1 MHSIKNYKLIL
12 ASASPRRQ
20 QLMKDAGF
28 TFEVRLKNVEEK
40 YPQELHWENVPEYLS
55 KVKAS
60 AFREE
65 LKADEVL
72 ITADT
77 VDCIHDRILGKP
89 ADRKEAISML
99 QELSGNRHLVV
110 TGVSVTTR
118 TEQLSFSSRTDVFFK
133 RLSNEEIEFY
143 VDTYKPFDKAGA
155 YGIQEWIGYI
165 GIERIEGSFYNVMGL
180 PIQKLYETLR
190 KLQFQ

>member
-77 VDCIHDRILGKP
+77 VVCIHDRILGKP

-165 GIERIEGSFYNVMGL
+165 GIDRIEGSLYNVMGL

>member
-28 TFEVRLKNVEEK
+28 TFEVWLKNVEEK

-77 VDCIHDRILGKP
+77 VVCIHDRILGKP

-99 QELSGNRHLVV
+99 QKLSGNRHLVV

-133 RLSNEEIEFY
+133 HLSNEEIIFY

>member
-77 VDCIHDRILGKP
+77 VVCIHDRILGKP

-99 QELSGNRHLVV
+99 RKLSGNRHLVV

-118 TEQLSFSSRTDVFFK
+118 TEQLSFSSRTGVFFK
-133 RLSNEEIEFY
+133 HLSNEEIIFY

-165 GIERIEGSFYNVMGL
+165 GIERIEGSFYNVLGL
-180 PIQKLYETLR
+180 PIQQLYETLR

>member
-1 MHSIKNYKLIL
+1 MYSIKNYKLIL

-28 TFEVRLKNVEEK
+28 TFEIRLKDIEET
-40 YPQELHWENVPEYLS
+40 YPRELALEKVPEYLS
-55 KVKAS
+55 RVKAE
-60 AFREE
+60 AFRGE
-65 LKADEVL
+65 LKPDEVL
-72 ITADT
+72 VTADT
-77 VDCIHDRILGKP
+77 VVCIHDKILGKP
-89 ADRKEAISML
+89 ADRADAIRML
-99 QELSGNRHLVV
+99 QELSGNRHLVI

-118 TEQLSFSSRTDVFFK
+118 TEQHSFSALTNVFFK
-133 RLSNEEIEFY
+133 TLSTEEIEFY

-180 PIQKLYETLR
+180 PVQKLYETLR
-190 KLQFQ
+190 KLQF

>member
-28 TFEVRLKNVEEK
+28 TFEVWLKNVEEK

-55 KVKAS
+55 KVQAS

-77 VDCIHDRILGKP
+77 VVCIHDRILGKP

-99 QELSGNRHLVV
+99 QKLSGNRHLVV

>member
-40 YPQELHWENVPEYLS
+40 YPQELHLENVPEYLS

-60 AFREE
+60 ASREE

-77 VDCIHDRILGKP
+77 VVSIHDRILGKP

-99 QELSGNRHLVV
+99 QKLSGNRHLVV

-133 RLSNEEIEFY
+133 HLSNEEIEFY

>member
-77 VDCIHDRILGKP
+77 VVCIHDRFLGKP